1 MISKL
6 ADRESPTP
14 MNRQQALVEAINLTD
29 EILEVLENG
38 EFGRVS
44 ELEVARKTYIE
55 QAFSDSLL
63 QIDRIKAEHLKNLN
77 QQVVDKLNLFKQ
89 AVVIQQSRLR
99 TASKASHAYLSNDS
113 GPK

>member
-1 MISKL
+1 MTSKPL
-6 ADRESPTP
+6 SMKSPTP

-55 QAFSDSLL
+55 QAFTDSLV

-99 TASKASHAYLSNDS
+99 TASKASHAYLSNDL

>member
-1 MISKL
+1 
-6 ADRESPTP
+6 
-14 MNRQQALVEAINLTD
+14 MNRQQALVEAINLTG

-38 EFGRVS
+38 KFGRVS

-55 QAFSDSLL
+55 QAFTDSLV

-89 AVVIQQSRLR
+89 AVVVQQSRLR

>member
-1 MISKL
+1 MTSKL
-6 ADRESPTP
+6 AGREFPSP
-14 MNRQQALVEAINLTD
+14 MNRQEALVEAINLTD

-44 ELEVARKTYIE
+44 ELEATRKTYIE
-55 QAFSDSLL
+55 QAFTDSLE
-63 QIDRIKAEHLKNLN
+63 QIDQIKAEHLQNLN

-99 TASKASHAYLSNDS
+99 TASKASHAYMSNDS